1 MHGSG
6 RGREGGVAPVA
17 PVAPGGGAPQV
28 PGEGGGLPRVPGEG
42 GITPAGPGRGGV
54 APAAPG
60 EGGGIKQ
67 APGEGGVIPSAP
79 GASGTVPSLPGEG
92 GIAPAAPGEGG
103 FVPSASVDREFLA
116 LERELAVFLRRARAQ
131 SGEMAREVH
140 PELEPAAYG
149 LFVRLDDAGPQRATE
164 LAGYFGVGKA
174 TMSRQ
179 LRALEDLGLV
189 ARDPDP
195 ADGRASLVR
204 LTEEGRNRFRRVR
217 DARRERYVRKLADW
231 DRAEVAELARL
242 LNHFNVRSE
251 G

>member
-1 MHGSG
+1 MGGADVRGSG
-6 RGREGGVAPVA
+6 TGSEGRVPRAAGEGRGVPPVGGVGPGVPPAESAPDAPAVVGAGPDAPAVTVGQGVPAGQGAPV
-17 PVAPGGGAPQV
+17 GG
-28 PGEGGGLPRVPGEG
+28 
-42 GITPAGPGRGGV
+42 
-54 APAAPG
+54 
-60 EGGGIKQ
+60 
-67 APGEGGVIPSAP
+67 
-79 GASGTVPSLPGEG
+79 
-92 GIAPAAPGEGG
+92 
-103 FVPSASVDREFLA
+103 VDREFLA

-204 LTEEGRNRFRRVR
+204 LTEEGRNRFRHVR

>member
-1 MHGSG
+1 M
-6 RGREGGVAPVA
+6 
-17 PVAPGGGAPQV
+17 PGAV
-28 PGEGGGLPRVPGEG
+28 
-42 GITPAGPGRGGV
+42 
-54 APAAPG
+54 
-60 EGGGIKQ
+60 
-67 APGEGGVIPSAP
+67 S
-79 GASGTVPSLPGEG
+79 GASGGRSG
-92 GIAPAAPGEGG
+92 
-103 FVPSASVDREFLA
+103 SAEREFLA

-164 LAGYFGVGKA
+164 LSGYFGVGKA

-179 LRALEDLGLV
+179 LRALEQLGLV

-204 LTEEGRNRFRRVR
+204 LTDEGRDRFRHVR

-242 LNHFNVRSE
+242 LHHFNQRSE

>member
-1 MHGSG
+1 MSGS
-6 RGREGGVAPVA
+6 APVA
-17 PVAPGGGAPQV
+17 A
-28 PGEGGGLPRVPGEG
+28 E
-42 GITPAGPGRGGV
+42 
-54 APAAPG
+54 
-60 EGGGIKQ
+60 
-67 APGEGGVIPSAP
+67 
-79 GASGTVPSLPGEG
+79 
-92 GIAPAAPGEGG
+92 
-103 FVPSASVDREFLA
+103 REFLA

-140 PELEPAAYG
+140 PELESSAYG

-164 LAGYFGVGKA
+164 LSAYFGVGKA
-174 TMSRQ
+174 TLSRQ
-179 LRALEDLGLV
+179 LRALEQLGLV

-204 LTEEGRNRFRRVR
+204 LTDEGRDRFRHVR

-242 LNHFNVRSE
+242 LHHFNQRSE